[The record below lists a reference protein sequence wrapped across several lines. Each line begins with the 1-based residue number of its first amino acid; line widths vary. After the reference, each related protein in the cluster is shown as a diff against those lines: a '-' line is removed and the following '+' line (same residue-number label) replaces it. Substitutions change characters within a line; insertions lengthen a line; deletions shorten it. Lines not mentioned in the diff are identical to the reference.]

1 MKGKDIHPGFLIL
14 GTIIV
19 QMGLGT
25 IYTWSLFNQPLV
37 NKFNWELSSVAIT
50 FSITSFALAFATLF
64 AGKLQEKWG
73 IRKLIALSG
82 FILGLGLILTSQ
94 V

>member
-1 MKGKDIHPGFLIL
+1 MKNRTENRLLIVI

-37 NKFNWELSSVAIT
+37 DAFGWKLSSVAIT

-64 AGKLQEKWG
+64 AGRLQDKWG
-73 IRKLIALSG
+73 NSPPNRCIRYIARRRVDS
-82 FILGLGLILTSQ
+82 
-94 V
+94 

>member
-1 MKGKDIHPGFLIL
+1 MESRKDRRWLIVL

-37 NKFNWELSSVAIT
+37 EHFGMGS
-50 FSITSFALAFATLF
+50 
-64 AGKLQEKWG
+64 
-73 IRKLIALSG
+73 
-82 FILGLGLILTSQ
+82 
-94 V
+94 

>member
-1 MKGKDIHPGFLIL
+1 MNSQTSNRWLIVL

-37 NKFNWELSSVAIT
+37 DHFGWQLNSVAIT
-50 FSITSFALAFATLF
+50 FSITSFALAFSTLF
-64 AGKLQEKWG
+64 AGKLQDRWEF
-73 IRKLIALSG
+73 AA
-82 FILGLGLILTSQ
+82 
-94 V
+94 

>member
-1 MKGKDIHPGFLIL
+1 MKAWKGNRWLIVL
-14 GTIIV
+14 GTVIV

-37 NKFNWELSSVAIT
+37 ERFGWELSSVAIT
-50 FSITSFALAFATLF
+50 FSVTSFALAVSTLF
-64 AGKLQEKWG
+64 AGKLQVEG
-73 IRKLIALSG
+73 
-82 FILGLGLILTSQ
+82 

>member
-1 MKGKDIHPGFLIL
+1 MKERNGNRLLIVI

-37 NKFNWELSSVAIT
+37 DKFGWDLSATAIT

-64 AGKLQEKWG
+64 AEIG
-73 IRKLIALSG
+73 RAH
-82 FILGLGLILTSQ
+82 

>member
-1 MKGKDIHPGFLIL
+1 MAARKDNRWLIVL

-37 NKFNWELSSVAIT
+37 DRFGWELSSVATT
-50 FSITSFALAFATLF
+50 FSITSFALAFPHCF
-64 AGKLQEKWG
+64 PESCKINGE
-73 IRKLIALSG
+73 
-82 FILGLGLILTSQ
+82 F
-94 V
+94 VD

>member
-1 MKGKDIHPGFLIL
+1 MKTNSGNRWLVVL

-37 NKFNWELSSVAIT
+37 T
-50 FSITSFALAFATLF
+50 ALA
-64 AGKLQEKWG
+64 G
-73 IRKLIALSG
+73 
-82 FILGLGLILTSQ
+82 TSVRLPLHFQ
-94 V
+94 LPVLHWRLLHYSQANYRINGDYVV